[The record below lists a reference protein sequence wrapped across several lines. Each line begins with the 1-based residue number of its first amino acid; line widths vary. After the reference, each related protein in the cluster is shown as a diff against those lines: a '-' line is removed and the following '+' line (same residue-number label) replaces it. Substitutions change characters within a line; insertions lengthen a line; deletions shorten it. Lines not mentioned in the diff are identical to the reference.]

1 MNHPHL
7 KPRRAPQNATTGQTA
22 TLDECKRRSVS
33 VFRSRLDQL
42 GRRHKVRRSVM
53 KRRRR
58 IKHEA
63 SFQERLAEQARTLRE
78 QAKTLQLGKERD
90 DLMRRARQAE
100 IASHINEW
108 L

>member
-1 MNHPHL
+1 
-7 KPRRAPQNATTGQTA
+7 
-22 TLDECKRRSVS
+22 
-33 VFRSRLDQL
+33 
-42 GRRHKVRRSVM
+42 M
-53 KRRRR
+53 KRRR

-108 L
+108 LTSPRFASPK